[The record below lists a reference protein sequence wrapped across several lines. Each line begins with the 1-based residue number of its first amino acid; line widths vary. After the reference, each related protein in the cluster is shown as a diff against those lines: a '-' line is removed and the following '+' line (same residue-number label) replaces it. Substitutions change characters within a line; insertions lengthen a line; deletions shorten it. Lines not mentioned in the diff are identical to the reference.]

1 MNTGTKIAFYAA
13 VILAGLAL
21 WLMMKYH
28 TECGLLPS
36 ARDSNPACAKDFWFW
51 LAHKF

>member
-1 MNTGTKIAFYAA
+1 MNKETKVVLY
-13 VILAGLAL
+13 VSVVLAGLAM
-21 WLMMKYH
+21 WFLMRYH
-28 TECGLLPS
+28 TECGVLPS